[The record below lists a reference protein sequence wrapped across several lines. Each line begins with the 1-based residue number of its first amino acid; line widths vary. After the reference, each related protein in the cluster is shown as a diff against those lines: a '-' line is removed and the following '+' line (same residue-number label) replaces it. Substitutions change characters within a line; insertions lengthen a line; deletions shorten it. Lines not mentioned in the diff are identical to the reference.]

1 MVFEQYYRCGR
12 TVGCPLEHIPY
23 ILVGESVD
31 PVGGGT
37 ETPASSASSPSMPSP
52 GRRSGS
58 RSPLSSPW
66 MRRYRQVGFSA
77 ARRRTS
83 ARTPA
88 GMTGR
93 PGRSVLA
100 DPAVGDELAVPAQD
114 RGGCDSC
121 EPVTAVGR
129 EAVVRGRRW
138 TARSVQLIRSR
149 GTRPCSTARSP
160 RRVSDRVHK
169 VRVDQLPDQ
178 GPLNHGGDRALNRA
192 VHTAVHTIAM
202 TRMRCCPKSRPTP
215 PSAPP
220 SARPPATLSS
230 GSHSWSIPPGR
241 SSALTGRCPGR
252 GRDQRGPV
260 IRACRADIH
269 LGLLRRTCALI

>member
-1 MVFEQYYRCGR
+1 M
-12 TVGCPLEHIPY
+12 
-23 ILVGESVD
+23 D
-31 PVGGGT
+31 APV
-37 ETPASSASSPSMPSP
+37 S
-52 GRRSGS
+52 
-58 RSPLSSPW
+58 
-66 MRRYRQVGFSA
+66 QVGFSA

-93 PGRSVLA
+93 PGRVCWPIQRLA
-100 DPAVGDELAVPAQD
+100 MSWRCLRKIVEGVI
-114 RGGCDSC
+114 S
-121 EPVTAVGR
+121 EPV
-129 EAVVRGRRW
+129 RRLAGSSRARAAM

-178 GPLNHGGDRALNRA
+178 GPLNHGRDRALNSA

-215 PSAPP
+215 PAAPP

-230 GSHSWSIPPGR
+230 GSIRGQSHPG
-241 SSALTGRCPGR
+241 GRPCSQDDAPVG
-252 GRDQRGPV
+252 GRDRSGPV
-260 IRACRADIH
+260 THTHCTDIH
-269 LGLLRRTCALI
+269 LGLLRRTCVLI